1 MLISLEDVG
10 LEEVL
15 WLWLWASE
23 EKRGSSRPALQ
34 LVDADD
40 VRDDATMSRLLSTIH
55 SLLFSHMAHSTGSFF
70 FSWLPLTWANCQ
82 CLSIEGW
89 PAHATDPTSADHW
102 VRHLEEEAGAICES
116 RVDVGASANATGAAA
131 GAGPGPST
139 LSSRRSALSNL
150 KAVGYDFISGVM
162 KAR

>member
-1 MLISLEDVG
+1 M
-10 LEEVL
+10 
-15 WLWLWASE
+15 SE
-23 EKRGSSRPALQ
+23 HR
-34 LVDADD
+34 
-40 VRDDATMSRLLSTIH
+40 
-55 SLLFSHMAHSTGSFF
+55 
-70 FSWLPLTWANCQ
+70 
-82 CLSIEGW
+82 GW